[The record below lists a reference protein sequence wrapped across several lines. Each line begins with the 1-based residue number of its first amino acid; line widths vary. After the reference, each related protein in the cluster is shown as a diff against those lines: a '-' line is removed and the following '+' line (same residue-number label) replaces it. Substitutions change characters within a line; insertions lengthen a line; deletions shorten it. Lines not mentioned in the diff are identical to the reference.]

1 MCLLAFAY
9 NHSAD
14 APLIVISNR
23 DEFYRRETLP
33 MHWWQDGDVLAGR
46 DQQAGGTWLGLSK
59 NGRFAAVTNFRD
71 LHRNGAPSSNLR
83 SRGDL
88 VTAFLCASKN
98 VHSWTDS
105 LGDSLL
111 EYGAFNLVI
120 YDGQDMIYLN
130 NQGDARQILTPGV
143 YALSNHQLD
152 SQWPKVDHA
161 REQLHKAV
169 TNQAIGEHSIPVLL
183 TALSLEKTYATEL
196 LPNTGIPADWEETL
210 SSPFIVS
217 DGYGTRAA
225 TAIVISATGKISVA
239 EQGYENGE
247 KLAFN
252 AFNYSSLG
260 L

>member
-9 NHSAD
+9 NHNLD

-33 MHWWQDGDVLAGR
+33 MHWWQDCAVLAGR

-71 LHRNGAPSSNLR
+71 IHRNGMETGNLR

-88 VTAFLCASKN
+88 VTAFLCASDDAN
-98 VHSWTDS
+98 SWADS
-105 LGDSLL
+105 LVDTSSD
-111 EYGAFNLVI
+111 YGAFNLVI

-130 NQGDARQILTPGV
+130 NQGDPKRILTSGV

-152 SQWPKVDHA
+152 SPWPKVDHA
-161 REQLHKAV
+161 REQLVNVV
-169 TNQAIGEHSIPVLL
+169 THQAIGEHSIPVLL
-183 TALSLEKTYATEL
+183 TALSLEKTYAAEL
-196 LPNTGIPADWEETL
+196 LPNTGIPENWEETL

-225 TAIVISATGKISVA
+225 TAIVISATGKVSVA

-252 AFNYSSLG
+252 AFSYSTLDR
-260 L
+260 